1 MGARFSRSGA
11 GAPVAAV
18 LPGRPMGIKSGAG
31 GAPRL
36 GLGGGF
42 CYSAAVTAEGTTPD
56 PAALREE
63 DRRVRQLQFVVSLA
77 LQTIAQDSV
86 TYGEAMAVLDGTRTL
101 ALNFFPGKELAF
113 DLIYRPRF
121 QRLIAQRFRLN

>member
-1 MGARFSRSGA
+1 MRS
-11 GAPVAAV
+11 
-18 LPGRPMGIKSGAG
+18 
-31 GAPRL
+31 
-36 GLGGGF
+36 
-42 CYSAAVTAEGTTPD
+42 VTIEGTAPD

-63 DRRVRQLQFVVSLA
+63 DRRLRQLQFVVSLA

-86 TYGEAMAVLDGTRTL
+86 TYGEAMAMLGGTRTL
-101 ALNFFPGKELAF
+101 ALNLFPGKELAF

>member
-1 MGARFSRSGA
+1 MATERQA
-11 GAPVAAV
+11 
-18 LPGRPMGIKSGAG
+18 
-31 GAPRL
+31 
-36 GLGGGF
+36 
-42 CYSAAVTAEGTTPD
+42 PD

-63 DRRVRQLQFVVSLA
+63 DRRIRQLQFVVSLA